1 MEQCSSFVGIYSILA
16 DIVHETRNTSTN
28 ALHSQDVVLQLP
40 DGVEVDDIRW
50 ISVYCRQYDI
60 DFGHVKFSEVFEKSR
75 KVFTNP
81 NKF

>member
-1 MEQCSSFVGIYSILA
+1 M
-16 DIVHETRNTSTN
+16 
-28 ALHSQDVVLQLP
+28 VLQLP